1 MTHFLRRLFA
11 LCLAAGAMFGA
22 NAAHAQWQG
31 TWDTRYGEVKLQ
43 QTQKYVYGDYGSWGT
58 IEGMASPDGKLLR
71 GVYRRNDDG
80 TWGYFEWKLSF
91 PTYFE
96 GRWQTSRL
104 PVPIWNSRGTKWD
117 GKRTSEVNPSL
128 RVYPYE
134 AGAVSAIGGFLGRQ
148 ERKYIDW
155 MSLLTRMG
163 NAAPK
168 QVADNVSKAHPWG
181 ERIPLFRSY
190 PSSFQPRYFEV
201 GLTDISLMTAPRREE
216 IYGDVSIFA
225 ACEKAQDSFTLQPF
239 GGRKNKVFSADR
251 ANAAS
256 AKAFGNYYTVEVN
269 RNSGTIRFPLDRSC
283 LADRTSRFAIQ
294 IQTNLA
300 EKDLRPG
307 GDDKFGYQAFKFY
320 LDQVDDEVRLRGAQS
335 IAIDKDP
342 NDRNRW
348 FGKGWL
354 RSARHTG
361 WINFDIR
368 LVP

>member
-117 GKRTSEVNPSL
+117 GKRTSEANPSL

-148 ERKYIDW
+148 ERKYVDW
-155 MSLLTRMG
+155 MSQLSNTGSGGPR
-163 NAAPK
+163 
-168 QVADNVSKAHPWG
+168 QVAEEKPRVHPWA
-181 ERIPLFRSY
+181 RQIPAFAKYHPDYR
-190 PSSFQPRYFEV
+190 PRYLEV
-201 GLTDISLMTAPRREE
+201 RLTEITIVNEASAAE
-216 IYGDVSIFA
+216 IYGDASIFA
-225 ACEKAQDSFTLQPF
+225 ACEKPVGSFTLQPF
-239 GGRKNKVFSADR
+239 GGRSNKVFRVSREEAR
-251 ANAAS
+251 PGFGEANRHRVIPNQNMA
-256 AKAFGNYYTVEVN
+256 
-269 RNSGTIRFPLDRSC
+269 TIRFPINDDC
-283 LADRTSRFAIQ
+283 LADPDARIAIQ
-294 IQTNLA
+294 LQTNLA
-300 EKDLRPG
+300 EKDNFRAT
-307 GDDKFGYQAFKFY
+307 DDRLGYQARKIY
-320 LDQVDDEVRLRGAQS
+320 LDQLVRRGSTQGQGAVHIEQLGQREWRLWS
-335 IAIDKDP
+335 Q
-342 NDRNRW
+342 
-348 FGKGWL
+348 L
-354 RSARHTG
+354 TG
-361 WINFDIR
+361 
-368 LVP
+368 LMATAAHVTMTVSLGS

>member
-1 MTHFLRRLFA
+1 MTNYLRRLIA
-11 LCLAAGAMFGA
+11 LSAAVFAMFGGT
-22 NAAHAQWQG
+22 AAHAQWQG
-31 TWDTRYGEVKLQ
+31 TWDTRYGEIKLQ

-91 PTYFE
+91 PTYFD
-96 GRWQTSRL
+96 GRWQANRL
-104 PVPIWNSRGTKWD
+104 PVPIWNARGTKWD
-117 GKRTSEVNPSL
+117 GKRTNEAKPSL

-134 AGAVSAIGGFLGRQ
+134 AGSVSEIGRFVSRQ
-148 ERKYIDW
+148 ERKYLDW
-155 MSLLTRMG
+155 MSLLTKTG
-163 NAAPK
+163 NTAPK
-168 QVADNVSKAHPWG
+168 QVAESNPKVHPWAG
-181 ERIPLFRSY
+181 QMPLFRSY
-190 PSSFQPRYFEV
+190 PPSFQPRYFEV

-225 ACEKAQDSFTLQPF
+225 ACEKARNSFTLQPF

-251 ANAAS
+251 ANAVS
-256 AKAFGNYYTVEVN
+256 AGAFGGYYTIKVN

-283 LADRTSRFAIQ
+283 IGDPTSRFAIQ

-300 EKDLRPG
+300 EKDLLPS
-307 GDDKFGYQAFKFY
+307 GDEKFGYQAFKFY
-320 LDQVDDEVRLRGAQS
+320 VDQIGDKVILRGAQS
-335 IAIDKDP
+335 IQIDKDSK
-342 NDRNRW
+342 DRNRW
-348 FGKGWL
+348 NGKGWL
-354 RSARHTG
+354 RSARDTG